1 MITGFRILF
10 AWPGVTG
17 FTGPCWRALQRD
29 FAMRVK
35 CVAAVDDP
43 AESSCA
49 YAMGSC
55 VAGIDIKIV
64 PKGIP
69 IGEADWDA
77 LRDEI
82 RAFAPDI
89 LFITGWSVPVNRF
102 LATDAAFQAIPKVFQ
117 MDMLWTFRPRKI
129 AARFIL
135 KRYLRHFDAAF
146 VPGACAA
153 RYARWLGF
161 GGKRPLYTG
170 LLATDD
176 AFFDDAATTS
186 DSPSFLYVGRYSPE
200 KGVDLLMEAYRLYA
214 ESVEA
219 PWPLD
224 CAGAGPLADALFP
237 RDEVAVGKGR
247 VRDLGFQQPA
257 ALPPL
262 YAAHAAF
269 ILPSRSESWGVA
281 LAEAAARGLPLICTD
296 ACGGRAELVRTS
308 GPDANGFVARAGSI
322 RSLAE
327 AMIRMHNLTPKGRRC
342 FAAASRRLAAPYSAS
357 LWAARV
363 SRIVREVTE
372 RGTR

>member
-1 MITGFRILF
+1 MITGSRILF

-17 FTGPCWRALQRD
+17 FTGPCWRVLQRD
-29 FAMRVK
+29 FNARVK
-35 CVAAVDDP
+35 CVAAVDDS
-43 AESSCA
+43 ADASRA
-49 YAMGSC
+49 YAMESC
-55 VAGIDIKIV
+55 FAGIDIKIV

-102 LATDAAFQAIPKVFQ
+102 LATDAAFHAIPKVFQ
-117 MDMLWTFRPRKI
+117 MDMPWAFRPRKI

-135 KRYLRHFDAAF
+135 RRYLSHFDAAF

-176 AFFDDAATTS
+176 AFFGEAARMS
-186 DSPSFLYVGRYSPE
+186 DSPSFLYVGRYALE
-200 KGVDLLMEAYRLYA
+200 KGVDILAEAYRLYA
-214 ESVEA
+214 KSVEN
-219 PWPLD
+219 PWQLD
-224 CAGAGPLADALFP
+224 FAGAGLLGKALFP
-237 RDEVAVGKGR
+237 TKEIAVGRGLMR
-247 VRDLGFQQPA
+247 NLGFQQPA
-257 ALPPL
+257 ALPSL

-281 LAEAAARGLPLICTD
+281 LAEAAARGLPLISTD
-296 ACGGRAELVRTS
+296 VCGGRAELVRTS
-308 GPDANGFVARAGSI
+308 GPDTNGFVARAGSV

-327 AMIRMHNLTPKGRRC
+327 AMVRMHDLAPEERRRL
-342 FAAASRRLAAPYSAS
+342 AAASRRLAAPYSAS

-363 SRIVREVTE
+363 ARIVREVTE
-372 RGTR
+372 RGAR